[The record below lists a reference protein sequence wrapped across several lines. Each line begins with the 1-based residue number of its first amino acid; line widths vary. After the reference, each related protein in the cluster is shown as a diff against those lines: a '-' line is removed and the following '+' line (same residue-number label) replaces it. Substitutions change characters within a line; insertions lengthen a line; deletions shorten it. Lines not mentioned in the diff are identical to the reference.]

1 MRYGMVIDLKRCSGC
16 KTCSVVCKVA
26 NNIPNDIIWNRVLTE
41 GGNAP
46 DTAGG
51 TWDNPEMQHWPV
63 ACQHCEN
70 PACTKVCPVGATWKD
85 EQTGIVRQDYD
96 KCIGCRMCLAACP
109 YTGVRSFNWE
119 EPAYYA
125 DFALG
130 DADAA
135 KQKAADLEKEYADHL
150 QRIKDERDTMLR
162 EATARAQKR
171 EEEIVSEAKA
181 EAASIRAA
189 AEADIA
195 QERKKAV
202 NDLKNEIGGMAVEI
216 AGKVVEREI
225 NESDH
230 QALIDEFIR
239 NVGDAS

>member
-1 MRYGMVIDLKRCSGC
+1 MTGFESFVGVNPWTALFTFCNMLITFAVLKKFLFKPVKKMID
-16 KTCSVVCKVA
+16 
-26 NNIPNDIIWNRVLTE
+26 D
-41 GGNAP
+41 
-46 DTAGG
+46 
-51 TWDNPEMQHWPV
+51 
-63 ACQHCEN
+63 
-70 PACTKVCPVGATWKD
+70 
-85 EQTGIVRQDYD
+85 RQQE
-96 KCIGCRMCLAACP
+96 I
-109 YTGVRSFNWE
+109 
-119 EPAYYA
+119 
-125 DFALG
+125 

-150 QRIKDERDTMLR
+150 QSIKDERDTMLR

-171 EEEIVSEAKA
+171 EEEIVNEAKA

-225 NESDH
+225 RESDH

>member
-1 MRYGMVIDLKRCSGC
+1 MTGFESFVGVNPWTALFTFCNMLITFAVLKKFLFKPVKKMIDDRQQE
-16 KTCSVVCKVA
+16 
-26 NNIPNDIIWNRVLTE
+26 I
-41 GGNAP
+41 
-46 DTAGG
+46 DT
-51 TWDNPEMQHWPV
+51 M
-63 ACQHCEN
+63 
-70 PACTKVCPVGATWKD
+70 
-85 EQTGIVRQDYD
+85 
-96 KCIGCRMCLAACP
+96 
-109 YTGVRSFNWE
+109 
-119 EPAYYA
+119 YA
-125 DFALG
+125 

-150 QRIKDERDTMLR
+150 QSIKDERDAMLR

-171 EEEIVSEAKA
+171 

>member
-1 MRYGMVIDLKRCSGC
+1 MTGFESFVGVNPWTALFTFCNMLITFAVLKKFLFKPVKKMIDDRQQE
-16 KTCSVVCKVA
+16 
-26 NNIPNDIIWNRVLTE
+26 I
-41 GGNAP
+41 
-46 DTAGG
+46 DT
-51 TWDNPEMQHWPV
+51 M
-63 ACQHCEN
+63 
-70 PACTKVCPVGATWKD
+70 
-85 EQTGIVRQDYD
+85 
-96 KCIGCRMCLAACP
+96 
-109 YTGVRSFNWE
+109 
-119 EPAYYA
+119 YA
-125 DFALG
+125 

-150 QRIKDERDTMLR
+150 QSINDERDAMLR

-171 EEEIVSEAKA
+171 EEEIVGEARA

-202 NDLKNEIGGMAVEI
+202 NDLKNEIGGTAGGVFREIQQGGMAVEI

>member
-1 MRYGMVIDLKRCSGC
+1 M
-16 KTCSVVCKVA
+16 
-26 NNIPNDIIWNRVLTE
+26 
-41 GGNAP
+41 NATP
-46 DTAGG
+46 CCA
-51 TWDNPEMQHWPV
+51 
-63 ACQHCEN
+63 
-70 PACTKVCPVGATWKD
+70 
-85 EQTGIVRQDYD
+85 
-96 KCIGCRMCLAACP
+96 
-109 YTGVRSFNWE
+109 
-119 EPAYYA
+119 
-125 DFALG
+125 
-130 DADAA
+130 
-135 KQKAADLEKEYADHL
+135 
-150 QRIKDERDTMLR
+150 

-171 EEEIVSEAKA
+171 EEEIVGEARA

>member
-1 MRYGMVIDLKRCSGC
+1 MTGFESFVGVNPWTALFTFCNMLITFAVLKKFLFKPVKKMIDDRQQE
-16 KTCSVVCKVA
+16 
-26 NNIPNDIIWNRVLTE
+26 I
-41 GGNAP
+41 
-46 DTAGG
+46 DT
-51 TWDNPEMQHWPV
+51 M
-63 ACQHCEN
+63 
-70 PACTKVCPVGATWKD
+70 
-85 EQTGIVRQDYD
+85 
-96 KCIGCRMCLAACP
+96 
-109 YTGVRSFNWE
+109 
-119 EPAYYA
+119 YA
-125 DFALG
+125 

-150 QRIKDERDTMLR
+150 QSIKDERDAML
-162 EATARAQKR
+162 RAQKR
-171 EEEIVSEAKA
+171 EEEIVGEARA

>member
-1 MRYGMVIDLKRCSGC
+1 MTGFESFVGVNPWTALFTFCNMLITFAVLRKFLFKPVKKMIDDRQQE
-16 KTCSVVCKVA
+16 
-26 NNIPNDIIWNRVLTE
+26 I
-41 GGNAP
+41 
-46 DTAGG
+46 DT
-51 TWDNPEMQHWPV
+51 M
-63 ACQHCEN
+63 
-70 PACTKVCPVGATWKD
+70 
-85 EQTGIVRQDYD
+85 
-96 KCIGCRMCLAACP
+96 
-109 YTGVRSFNWE
+109 
-119 EPAYYA
+119 YA
-125 DFALG
+125 

-135 KQKAADLEKEYADHL
+135 KQKAAELEKEYSDHL
-150 QRIKDERDTMLR
+150 QSIKDERDAMLR

-171 EEEIVSEAKA
+171 EEEIVSEAK
-181 EAASIRAA
+181 AASIRAA

-225 NESDH
+225 KESDH

>member
-1 MRYGMVIDLKRCSGC
+1 MTGFESFVGVNPWTALFTFCNMLITFAVLKKFLFKPVKKMIDYRQQE
-16 KTCSVVCKVA
+16 
-26 NNIPNDIIWNRVLTE
+26 I
-41 GGNAP
+41 
-46 DTAGG
+46 DT
-51 TWDNPEMQHWPV
+51 
-63 ACQHCEN
+63 
-70 PACTKVCPVGATWKD
+70 
-85 EQTGIVRQDYD
+85 
-96 KCIGCRMCLAACP
+96 
-109 YTGVRSFNWE
+109 
-119 EPAYYA
+119 
-125 DFALG
+125 
-130 DADAA
+130 
-135 KQKAADLEKEYADHL
+135 DHL
-150 QRIKDERDTMLR
+150 QSIKDERDAMLR

-171 EEEIVSEAKA
+171 EEEIVGEARA